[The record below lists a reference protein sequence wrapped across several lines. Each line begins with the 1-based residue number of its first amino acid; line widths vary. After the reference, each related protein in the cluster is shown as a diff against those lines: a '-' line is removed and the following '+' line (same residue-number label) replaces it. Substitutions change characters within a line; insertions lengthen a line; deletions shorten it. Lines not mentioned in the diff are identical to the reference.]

1 MAEHPGTHT
10 PVTYDSCAH
19 IEGPFFHGT
28 KSSLEVGAQLVPGYG
43 SNFQD
48 GRVSNNIY
56 FTALVETAAW
66 GAELATALAGS
77 GERGHIYVVAPLGPF
92 EDDPNVTNKRFPGNP
107 TQSYRTRHPLQVV
120 AALESWPGHSP
131 EVLKGMLA
139 HLAQLREQGLDV
151 IED

>member
-1 MAEHPGTHT
+1 MRENGSTRA
-10 PVTYDSCAH
+10 PVTYEH
-19 IEGPFFHGT
+19 FEHVGGPFYHGT
-28 KSSLEVGAQLVPGYG
+28 KSALEVGDELVAGYG
-43 SNFQD
+43 SNFQE

-77 GERGHIYVVAPLGPF
+77 GERGHIYVVDPLGPF
-92 EDDPNVTNKRFPGNP
+92 EDDPIVTNKRFPGNP

-120 AALESWPGHSP
+120 AELESWPGHSP
-131 EVLKGMLA
+131 EVLKGMLD

>member
-1 MAEHPGTHT
+1 MGEHPSSHP
-10 PVTYDSCAH
+10 PVTYDTCAQ
-19 IEGPFFHGT
+19 IKGPFYHGT
-28 KSSLEVGAQLVPGYG
+28 RSPLEAGAELVPGYG
-43 SNFQD
+43 STFHQ

-56 FTALVETAAW
+56 FSTLVETAAW

-77 GERGHIYVVAPLGPF
+77 RERGHIYVVEPMGPF

-107 TQSYRTRHPLQVV
+107 THSYRSRHPLRVV
-120 AALESWPGHSP
+120 TELENWHGHAP
-131 EVLKGMLA
+131 DVVKGMLD

>member
-1 MAEHPGTHT
+1 MGEHPVTHT
-10 PVTYDSCAH
+10 PVTYESCSQV
-19 IEGPFFHGT
+19 EGPFYHGT
-28 KSSLEVGAQLVPGYG
+28 KSALEDGTELVPGHR
-43 SNFQD
+43 SNFQA

-77 GERGHIYVVAPLGPF
+77 EERGHIFFVEPLGPF

-107 TQSYRTRHPLQVV
+107 TLSYRTRHPLRV
-120 AALESWPGHSP
+120 AAELESWQGHDP
-131 EVLKGMLA
+131 DVVKGMLDR
-139 HLAQLREQGLDV
+139 LAQLREQGLDV